1 MALLVASILFPTILS
16 AQSQVQDASSAPGI
30 RMSRKADRMDISV
43 RLNMETI
50 EVGNNSLVT
59 LTPMIV
65 SDSDTL
71 SLSTVGLYGR
81 RRWFYY
87 ERNQKHIPDAFKDV
101 NFRKNDIP
109 ESFTWEEEV
118 AYSDWMRG
126 AQLQIL
132 RCRFGCCNQPVEED
146 YIPLGTYS
154 PFTPKY
160 IFVTPKAEL
169 RKERQIQGRAYVD
182 FPVSSTVIQS
192 HYHDNV
198 RELGKITSSI
208 DTLRKD
214 SDIEIISLSIKG
226 FASPESPYDNNTRL
240 AKGRTAAL
248 KEYVENLYNFPDSF
262 IKTSYEPEDWDGL
275 EKYVRESNISNK
287 EEILKIVS
295 DRTADPDK
303 REWRLKSRYPS
314 QYKFLLENCYP
325 SLRHSDY
332 VIDYVIRSYTDIEEI
347 RQVFR
352 TSPGKLSLHELYSLA
367 SDYEM
372 GSEEF
377 NRVFEVAVTLY
388 PEDPA
393 ANLNAASARMQSGYD
408 ERVDEYL
415 SKAGD
420 SPEAMYMRGVRA
432 YLKDNLQD
440 ARSWF
445 EKAASL
451 GYALADDALKDLD
464 AADYIIH

>member
-1 MALLVASILFPTILS
+1 MALVASILFATVIAAS
-16 AQSQVQDASSAPGI
+16 ASEQDVTQPSGVK
-30 RMSRKADRMDISV
+30 MSRKADRMDISV

-87 ERNQKHIPDAFKDV
+87 QRNQKHIPDAFKDV
-101 NFRKNDIP
+101 NFQKKDIP
-109 ESFTWEEEV
+109 ESFSWEEEV

-132 RCRFGCCNQPVEED
+132 RCRFGCCNQPVEQD

-154 PFTPKY
+154 PFTPKF

-226 FASPESPYDNNTRL
+226 FASRKVHMTTIPGSQR
-240 AKGRTAAL
+240 A
-248 KEYVENLYNFPDSF
+248 
-262 IKTSYEPEDWDGL
+262 GL
-275 EKYVRESNISNK
+275 
-287 EEILKIVS
+287 
-295 DRTADPDK
+295 P
-303 REWRLKSRYPS
+303 P
-314 QYKFLLENCYP
+314 
-325 SLRHSDY
+325 
-332 VIDYVIRSYTDIEEI
+332 
-347 RQVFR
+347 
-352 TSPGKLSLHELYSLA
+352 
-367 SDYEM
+367 
-372 GSEEF
+372 
-377 NRVFEVAVTLY
+377 
-388 PEDPA
+388 
-393 ANLNAASARMQSGYD
+393 
-408 ERVDEYL
+408 
-415 SKAGD
+415 
-420 SPEAMYMRGVRA
+420 
-432 YLKDNLQD
+432 
-440 ARSWF
+440 
-445 EKAASL
+445 
-451 GYALADDALKDLD
+451 
-464 AADYIIH
+464 